1 MVLLTDGE
9 NPIEIEDWELMVKKI
24 NDLDIHMT
32 IVYVLFPMSLMI
44 SKQSAVALTLTTRNL
59 ASRKKTRLT

>member
-44 SKQSAVALTLTTRNL
+44 TK
-59 ASRKKTRLT
+59 